1 MSLRLSAA
9 DIGRLAYPWLPVRL
23 FMHDQFDSVTRAQR
37 LPAELQV
44 LSLHGTLDDIAP
56 IHLGRALFDA
66 LPVAH
71 KRFEQLDGTGHNDV
85 SVSDPARY
93 LRIAAAFC
101 ERVAASQPPPP
112 SAL

>member
-1 MSLRLSAA
+1 MKYLELGDNLWLRV
-9 DIGRLAYPWLPVRL
+9 DGKP
-23 FMHDQFDSVTRAQR
+23 
-37 LPAELQV
+37 
-44 LSLHGTLDDIAP
+44 
-56 IHLGRALFDA
+56 

-101 ERVAASQPPPP
+101 ERVAAGQPPPAA
-112 SAL
+112 AL